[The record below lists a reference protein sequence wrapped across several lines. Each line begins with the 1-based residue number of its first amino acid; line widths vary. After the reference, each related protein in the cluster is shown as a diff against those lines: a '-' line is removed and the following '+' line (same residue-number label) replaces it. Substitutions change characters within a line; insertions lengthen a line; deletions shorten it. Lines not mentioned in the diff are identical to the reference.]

1 VPKKIFNNNKLFKV
15 IIFIVIISLIILKIV
30 EAYNMLNVYLSG
42 EIHSNWREEI
52 IKLCE
57 DDGLDILFTSPVTNH
72 EASDDCGIEIL
83 GPEENNYW
91 KDSKGANINS
101 IRTRKSIA
109 DCDIVI
115 VKFGEKYKQW
125 NAAFDA
131 GYASALKKSIIVIH
145 GDEHQH
151 PLKEVDAAA
160 SAVAKDQHQA
170 FRILKYILS
179 GKL

>member
-1 VPKKIFNNNKLFKV
+1 
-15 IIFIVIISLIILKIV
+15 
-30 EAYNMLNVYLSG
+30 M
-42 EIHSNWREEI
+42 
-52 IKLCE
+52 C
-57 DDGLDILFTSPVTNH
+57 
-72 EASDDCGIEIL
+72 
-83 GPEENNYW
+83 
-91 KDSKGANINS
+91 
-101 IRTRKSIA
+101 IRDR
-109 DCDIVI
+109 
-115 VKFGEKYKQW
+115 
-125 NAAFDA
+125 